1 MTTQAPA
8 AAPARTAIP
17 RPADSPA
24 RRLSVFLSR
33 HARVR
38 LALLLSAPLFWL
50 GLVYIAALAALL
62 ITALWTVD
70 SFTGEIS
77 QTWTLD
83 NIIEVV
89 TGSLYQTVTVRTI
102 GVALLVTVVDIAI
115 ALPVAFYMA
124 KVASPRMQRILVIAV
139 LMPLWASYLVKA
151 YAWRSVL
158 SQDGIWD
165 WLVAP
170 FGLES
175 PGYGLPAT
183 VITLAYL
190 WLPFV
195 VLPIYAGLERV
206 PDSLLEA
213 SSDLGAKTW
222 RTLGSVV
229 LPLLYPAIIA
239 GSIFSFSL
247 SLGDYITVNIV
258 GGANQ
263 LLGNLVYTNVGAANN
278 LPLAAA
284 IALIPISIMFVY
296 LAVARRTGALE
307 NL

>member
-1 MTTQAPA
+1 MSSSSPTVRAVASPKETT
-8 AAPARTAIP
+8 ARSI
-17 RPADSPA
+17 
-24 RRLSVFLSR
+24 SVFLSR

-38 LALLLSAPLFWL
+38 LAFLLSAPLFWL

-62 ITALWTVD
+62 VTAFWSVD
-70 SFTGEIS
+70 SFTGEVS
-77 QTWTLD
+77 TEFTFD
-83 NIIEVV
+83 NIV
-89 TGSLYQTVTVRTI
+89 TVATGALYQTVTLRTI
-102 GVALLVTVVDIAI
+102 GVALLVTIIDIVV
-115 ALPVAFYMA
+115 ALPIAFFMA
-124 KVASPRMQRILVIAV
+124 KIAGPRMQRLLVIAV

-158 SQDGIWD
+158 SQGGLLEWV
-165 WLVAP
+165 LRP
-170 FGLES
+170 FGGES

-190 WLPFV
+190 WLPYV
-195 VLPIYAGLERV
+195 ILPIYAGLERV
-206 PDSLLEA
+206 PNSLLEA
-213 SSDLGAKTW
+213 SADLGASTA
-222 RTLGSVV
+222 RTLRTIV
-229 LPLLYPAIIA
+229 LPMLWPAIIA

-284 IALIPISIMFVY
+284 IALIPIGIMVVY
-296 LAVARRTGALE
+296 LTAARRTGALE

>member
-1 MTTQAPA
+1 MTSTPSIDRAVV
-8 AAPARTAIP
+8 P
-17 RPADSPA
+17 RPRETTA
-24 RRLSVFLSR
+24 RKISVFLSR

-50 GLVYIAALAALL
+50 GLVYIVALAALL
-62 ITALWTVD
+62 VTAFWSID

-77 QTWTLD
+77 TQFTLD
-83 NIIEVV
+83 NVITVV
-89 TGSLYQTVTVRTI
+89 TGSLYQAVTVRTV
-102 GVALLVTVVDIAI
+102 GVALLVTIVDIVV
-115 ALPVAFYMA
+115 ALPIAFFMA
-124 KVASPRMQRILVIAV
+124 KIAGPRLQRILVIAV

-158 SQDGIWD
+158 SQGGIFE
-165 WLVAP
+165 WLVKP
-170 FGLES
+170 LGLES

-183 VITLAYL
+183 IITLAYL
-190 WLPFV
+190 WLPYV
-195 VLPIYAGLERV
+195 IIPIYAGLERV
-206 PDSLLEA
+206 PNSLLEA
-213 SSDLGAKTW
+213 SSDLGAKTG
-222 RTLGSVV
+222 RTLRTIV
-229 LPLLYPAIIA
+229 LPMLWPAIIA

-284 IALIPISIMFVY
+284 IALIPIGIMIVY
-296 LAVARRTGALE
+296 LTAARRTGALE